1 MPIPSWL
8 NLLVLVD
15 FLQGMGHA
23 LSAVHVPG
31 QFHLCWTFP
40 PCVVWAVSLQTAL
53 CFVMRALF
61 WMEVPFK
68 LR

>member
-8 NLLVLVD
+8 SLLVSVD
-15 FLQGMGHA
+15 FLEGTGHA
-23 LSAVHVPG
+23 LSAVRVPG
-31 QFHLCWTFP
+31 QFRLCWTLP
-40 PCVVWAVSLQTAL
+40 LSVVWAVSLQTAL
-53 CFVMRALF
+53 CFVTRALF